1 MNTVPSIDS
10 CLVKLSELLTQQF
23 HAEAPDFAGKVKTAA
38 PQLPNELAQAL
49 AELVDIQAM
58 LDTTPGPEP
67 ERFMDFAFQCGRVY
81 EQLDAHRRI
90 EMEMENAVI
99 GPESVAASPLQ
110 PSQIEPLARFLEVR
124 DRLFRKVADFTLK
137 ALLVSLGLLVLG
149 LALGLV

>member
-10 CLVKLSELLTQQF
+10 CLVKLGELLTQQF

-49 AELVDIQAM
+49 AELVAMQAM
-58 LDTTPGPEP
+58 LDKAPGPEP

-110 PSQIEPLARFLEVR
+110 SSQIEPLARFLEVR

-137 ALLVSLGLLVLG
+137 ALIISLGLLVLG
-149 LALGLV
+149 LVLGLI